1 MTPPIVF
8 VTVRYGSARIRY
20 HVPSGL
26 RISRDREMSDCNT
39 SRASSMRGGPSSFEA
54 MSESGRPR
62 SDAIRLA
69 TARAAGVKRLM
80 FRSASRKIVAVSV
93 LLSRFCRSLW
103 ASARSSTFALSS
115 VLTVASSSLSDCI
128 SSRPV
133 SSSSLPLWSSSL
145 ALWSSSL
152 ADVSSSLYA
161 CVSSSECWRRRF
173 VSRSSSRSVLAVGRA
188 LRAGRRSRPPS
199 RRDPAPGSAS
209 NVTRNSPRR
218 GPGSVIGVTAMVTNR
233 VPPSILTLT
242 PRRTASSAVFAD
254 SRRAAVKSWRRSSRA
269 ILTRR
274 CDGSPAAGSR
284 YSPARPAT

>member
-26 RISRDREMSDCNT
+26 RISRDRETSDCNT

-54 MSESGRPR
+54 ISERGRPR

-115 VLTVASSSLSDCI
+115 ALTVASSSLSDCI

-161 CVSSSECWRRRF
+161 CVSSNECWRRRF
-173 VSRSSSRSVLAVGRA
+173 VSRSSSRSASLVGRA
-188 LRAGRRSRPPS
+188 LRAGRRS
-199 RRDPAPGSAS
+199 APGVGVAPRSARS
-209 NVTRNSPRR
+209 
-218 GPGSVIGVTAMVTNR
+218 
-233 VPPSILTLT
+233 
-242 PRRTASSAVFAD
+242 RT
-254 SRRAAVKSWRRSSRA
+254 
-269 ILTRR
+269 
-274 CDGSPAAGSR
+274 
-284 YSPARPAT
+284 